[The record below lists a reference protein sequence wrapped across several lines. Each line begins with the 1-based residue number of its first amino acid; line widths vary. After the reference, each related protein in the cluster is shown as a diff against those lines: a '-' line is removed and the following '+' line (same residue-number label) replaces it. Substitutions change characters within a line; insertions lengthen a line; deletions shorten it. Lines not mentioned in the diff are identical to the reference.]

1 MTVFFGKDYL
11 IGRQAPVDCQIRVI
25 PCNCTLCLWMVE
37 IVALVLE
44 DHLFGKYAES
54 VSKSTRHKKLTM
66 ILFAQLYRKV
76 LPISRRIL
84 TDIDCNV
91 QNPTFYNP
99 HQLGLGEEVFL
110 EMKAAEDPVGGF
122 TLIVLDKIDFPY
134 FISEFSQIE

>member
-1 MTVFFGKDYL
+1 MG
-11 IGRQAPVDCQIRVI
+11 
-25 PCNCTLCLWMVE
+25 
-37 IVALVLE
+37 
-44 DHLFGKYAES
+44 ES
-54 VSKSTRHKKLTM
+54 PGHKKLKM
-66 ILFAQLYRKV
+66 ILFTQLHREV

-99 HQLGLGEEVFL
+99 HQLGLGEGVFL
-110 EMKAAEDPVGGF
+110 EMKAAENPVGGF